1 MWLDCKVIKKSGN
14 PPFLHQPPFSG
25 LSPLSS
31 KKCQTPLSDSIFGR
45 SYPPTPFK
53 KGGGGSNYHGGQFFL
68 ALEVLNFHLPWEGL
82 AKWGFKIFDT
92 LGEGVGSRVFSAGWG
107 GESLPHWLKI
117 YSSLPDQE
125 KSPPVDSSH
134 QIFIPPPKV
143 NSPSLSD
150 SSILMLKPN
159 KNFIVGCI
167 RCSCTGFIINSYSLY
182 T

>member
-1 MWLDCKVIKKSGN
+1 MATPHFYIN
-14 PPFLHQPPFSG
+14 PPFQVYSPFLAKNVKPPLVTQFLEG
-25 LSPLSS
+25 P
-31 KKCQTPLSDSIFGR
+31 TPL
-45 SYPPTPFK
+45 PPLK
-53 KGGGGSNYHGGQFFL
+53 RGGGSNYHGGQFFL

-82 AKWGFKIFDT
+82 AKWGFKIFDS
-92 LGEGVGSRVFSAGWG
+92 LGVGGGSRVFSAGWG

-117 YSSLPDQE
+117 YSSLPHQE

-167 RCSCTGFIINSYSLY
+167 HCSCTGFIINSYSLY